1 MQKRHTDASLIETD
15 GPQNPVLTGWSSLAD
30 QVIHGSEAQIRMQN
44 LRYMNMFA
52 AGALCVFGA
61 ACAKKQ
67 VAVAPPPPPPPAV
80 STPAPRAATPAPAPR
95 QTPTQPVAR
104 STPPSS
110 YPNAATRARIDELIG
125 RIQDAYFDYDQ
136 HTLRSDAISTL
147 AADSKELATILQ
159 QYPGYKLKIE
169 GYCDERGSA
178 EYNVALGDARA
189 KAAKDYLVNA
199 GVAAA
204 QLDTVSFGK
213 EQQVCTEHEESC
225 WQKNRRVHIVAEKQN
240 S

>member
-1 MQKRHTDASLIETD
+1 
-15 GPQNPVLTGWSSLAD
+15 
-30 QVIHGSEAQIRMQN
+30 MQN
-44 LRYMNMFA
+44 LRYVNILA
-52 AGALCVFGA
+52 VAALCVLGS

-67 VAVAPPPPPPPAV
+67 VAVAKTPPPPAPAAV
-80 STPAPRAATPAPAPR
+80 STPATRAATPAPAPR
-95 QTPTQPVAR
+95 PTPTQQVAR
-104 STPPSS
+104 STPPN

-136 HTLRSDAISTL
+136 HTLRNDAITTL

-178 EYNVALGDARA
+178 EYNIALGDARA

-199 GVAAA
+199 GVAAN
-204 QLDTVSFGK
+204 QLNTVSFGK
-213 EQQVCTEHEESC
+213 ETQVCTEHDEAC
-225 WQKNRRVHIVAEKQN
+225 WQKNRRVHIIAEKQN

>member
-1 MQKRHTDASLIETD
+1 
-15 GPQNPVLTGWSSLAD
+15 
-30 QVIHGSEAQIRMQN
+30 
-44 LRYMNMFA
+44 MNIVA
-52 AGALCVFGA
+52 VGALFVFGA

-67 VAVAPPPPPPPAV
+67 VVVAKAPPPPVAE
-80 STPAPRAATPAPAPR
+80 STPAPPPAATPAAPR
-95 QTPTQPVAR
+95 PTPAQPVAR
-104 STPPSS
+104 ATPPA
-110 YPNAATRARIDELIG
+110 YPDAATRARIDELIG

-147 AADSKELATILQ
+147 AADSKELAQILQ
-159 QYPGYKLKIE
+159 QFPGYKLKIE

-178 EYNVALGDARA
+178 EYNLALGEARA

-199 GVAAA
+199 GVAAG

-213 EQQVCTEHEESC
+213 ETQICTDHDESC
-225 WQKNRRVHIVAEKQN
+225 WQKNRRVHIVAEKTN

>member
-1 MQKRHTDASLIETD
+1 MQISRTKNIGYVNTIA
-15 GPQNPVLTGWSSLAD
+15 V
-30 QVIHGSEAQIRMQN
+30 
-44 LRYMNMFA
+44 A
-52 AGALCVFGA
+52 ALFVFGC

-67 VAVAPPPPPPPAV
+67 VAVAQTPPPP
-80 STPAPRAATPAPAPR
+80 TPTTVPTQRATTTPAPAQR
-95 QTPTQPVAR
+95 QTTPQQVAR
-104 STPPSS
+104 NNSPA

-125 RIQDAYFDYDQ
+125 RIQDAYFDYDA
-136 HTLRSDAISTL
+136 HTLRNDAISTL
-147 AADSKELATILQ
+147 AADSKELAEILQ

-169 GYCDERGSA
+169 GYCDERGST

-189 KAAKDYLVNA
+189 KAAKAYLVNA

-213 EQQVCTEHEESC
+213 EHPVCTEHDESC

>member
-1 MQKRHTDASLIETD
+1 MTNFRYV
-15 GPQNPVLTGWSSLAD
+15 NMLA
-30 QVIHGSEAQIRMQN
+30 VA
-44 LRYMNMFA
+44 
-52 AGALCVFGA
+52 ALCVFGS

-67 VAVAPPPPPPPAV
+67 VAVAKTPPPPAPV
-80 STPAPRAATPAPAPR
+80 STPAARATTPAPARR
-95 QTPTQPVAR
+95 QTPPQQTVR
-104 STPPSS
+104 NNPPT
-110 YPNAATRARIDELIG
+110 YPNAATRARIDELIA
-125 RIQDAYFDYDQ
+125 RIQDAYFDYDA
-136 HTLRSDAISTL
+136 HTLRNDAISTL

-199 GVAAA
+199 GVAAS

-213 EQQVCTEHEESC
+213 ETQVCTEHDETC

>member
-1 MQKRHTDASLIETD
+1 MQTVRIT
-15 GPQNPVLTGWSSLAD
+15 NVLAAAALF
-30 QVIHGSEAQIRMQN
+30 I
-44 LRYMNMFA
+44 FA
-52 AGALCVFGA
+52 T
-61 ACAKKQ
+61 ACAKKP
-67 VAVAPPPPPPPAV
+67 VAV
-80 STPAPRAATPAPAPR
+80 STPPPAPAPVSTPAAR
-95 QTPTQPVAR
+95 ATTPTPPARRATPAQPVAEAR
-104 STPPSS
+104 PST

-125 RIQDAYFDYDQ
+125 RIQDAYFDYNA
-136 HTLRSDAISTL
+136 HTLRNDAITTL

-199 GVAAA
+199 GVAAG

-213 EQQVCTEHEESC
+213 EMPVCTDHDEAC
-225 WQKNRRVHIVAEKQN
+225 WQKNRRVHIVAEKN

>member
-1 MQKRHTDASLIETD
+1 
-15 GPQNPVLTGWSSLAD
+15 
-30 QVIHGSEAQIRMQN
+30 
-44 LRYMNMFA
+44 MNTIAVA
-52 AGALCVFGA
+52 ALFVFGC

-67 VAVAPPPPPPPAV
+67 VAVATPPPPAPV
-80 STPAPRAATPAPAPR
+80 ASSPAPRATTPAPAPR
-95 QTPTQPVAR
+95 QAPTQQVAR
-104 STPPSS
+104 STPPSN
-110 YPNAATRARIDELIG
+110 YPNAATRARIDELIA
-125 RIQDAYFDYDQ
+125 RIQDAYFDYDA

-147 AADSKELATILQ
+147 ATDSKELATILA

-199 GVAAA
+199 GVSGN

-213 EQQVCTEHEESC
+213 ENQVCTEHDEAC

>member
-1 MQKRHTDASLIETD
+1 MQIPRTKNIRYVNILTVAALF
-15 GPQNPVLTGWSSLAD
+15 VLVS
-30 QVIHGSEAQIRMQN
+30 
-44 LRYMNMFA
+44 
-52 AGALCVFGA
+52 

-67 VAVAPPPPPPPAV
+67 VAVAPRPPA
-80 STPAPRAATPAPAPR
+80 PAATPAPARPAATTPAAAQR
-95 QTPTQPVAR
+95 ETQTQQVVRNNSPA
-104 STPPSS
+104 
-110 YPNAATRARIDELIG
+110 YPNAATRARIDELIA
-125 RIQDAYFDYDQ
+125 RIQDAYFDYDA
-136 HTLRSDAISTL
+136 HTLRNDAISTL
-147 AADSKELATILQ
+147 AADSKELAQILQ

-169 GYCDERGSA
+169 GYCDERGSD

-213 EQQVCTEHEESC
+213 MNPVCTQHEESC
-225 WQKNRRVHIVAEKQN
+225 WQKNRRVHIAAEKQN

>member
-1 MQKRHTDASLIETD
+1 
-15 GPQNPVLTGWSSLAD
+15 
-30 QVIHGSEAQIRMQN
+30 MQN
-44 LRYMNMFA
+44 FRYINMTA
-52 AGALCVFGA
+52 VAALCVFGS

-67 VAVAPPPPPPPAV
+67 VAVATPLPPAPV
-80 STPAPRAATPAPAPR
+80 ASTPAPRAATPAPAPR
-95 QTPTQPVAR
+95 PTPTQPVAQ
-104 STPPSS
+104 STPTSN

-125 RIQDAYFDYDQ
+125 RIQDAYFDYDAR
-136 HTLRSDAISTL
+136 TLRSDAISTL

-199 GVAAA
+199 GVSGG

-213 EQQVCTEHEESC
+213 ENPVCTEHDETC
-225 WQKNRRVHIVAEKQN
+225 WQKNRRVHIVDEKEN